1 MVSVTR
7 VAGRS
12 NNGFTLIELL
22 LVLVILAALTA
33 LVMPRFSGRTRQA
46 RITTTRI
53 DIFVNIP
60 TALDLYEMDTGQY
73 PTSEQGLDALIK
85 EPRINPIP
93 VEWNG
98 PYLKRPVLPK
108 DPWGMPTGIEIPLL
122 NGVLITSCFPWDPT
136 ASNTPMM
143 ISVIGWND
151 NRLTAWSRAAV
162 PAGLLLQPLSNMCY
176 FRYVLFRPIRGVG
189 DLTGNLNRM
198 SSRFRNGIM
207 WNVPINRRIMQ
218 LS

>member
-73 PTSEQGLDALIK
+73 PTTEQGLDALIK

-108 DPWGMPTGIEIPLL
+108 DPWGNAYRYRNPPAKRGVDYELFSMGPDGIEH
-122 NGVLITSCFPWDPT
+122 
-136 ASNTPMM
+136 SNDD
-143 ISVIGWND
+143 IGNW
-151 NRLTAWSRAAV
+151 
-162 PAGLLLQPLSNMCY
+162 ME
-176 FRYVLFRPIRGVG
+176 
-189 DLTGNLNRM
+189 
-198 SSRFRNGIM
+198 
-207 WNVPINRRIMQ
+207 
-218 LS
+218 